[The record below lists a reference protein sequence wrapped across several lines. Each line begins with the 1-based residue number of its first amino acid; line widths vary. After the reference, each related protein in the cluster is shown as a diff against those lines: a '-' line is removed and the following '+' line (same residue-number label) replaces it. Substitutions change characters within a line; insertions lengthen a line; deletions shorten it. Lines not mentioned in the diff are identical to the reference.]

1 MGVRYTGYL
10 PLSSLFIS
18 CKQINEASSKLKKK
32 TTFVFS
38 GHMIDLNT
46 ENNII
51 EFVS

>member
-1 MGVRYTGYL
+1 MGVRYAGYL

-18 CKQINEASSKLKKK
+18 CKQINEATSKLKKK
-32 TTFVFS
+32 QNFFS
-38 GHMIDLNT
+38 GHIIDLNT